1 MRHSYEPKPL
11 DIRCHAD
18 EEVIGEAV
26 FVPDPFDAEALRTAD
41 ERELGRIRLDVLNS
55 RKKAHGRAAHK
66 AAVIYQE
73 TGVWVR

>member
-1 MRHSYEPKPL
+1 MKHHQYEPKPL

-18 EEVIGEAV
+18 EEVIGEVV
-26 FVPDPFDAEALRTAD
+26 FVPDPFDAEALRT
-41 ERELGRIRLDVLNS
+41 RKLGRIRLDVLNS
-55 RKKAHGRAAHK
+55 RKKAHGKAAHK

>member
-1 MRHSYEPKPL
+1 MRHSYEPTPL
-11 DIRCHAD
+11 DIRLQAD
-18 EEVIGEAV
+18 EEVIGEVV
-26 FVPDPFDAEALRTAD
+26 FVPDPFDAEAMRT
-41 ERELGRIRLDVLNS
+41 RKLGRIRLDVLNS

>member
-1 MRHSYEPKPL
+1 MRHSYEPTPL
-11 DIRCHAD
+11 DIRLHAD
-18 EEVIGEAV
+18 EEVIGEVV
-26 FVPDPFDAEALRTAD
+26 FVPDPFDAEAMRT
-41 ERELGRIRLDVLNS
+41 RKLGRIRLDVLNS